1 MLSICNLDKRHGGM
15 LLPSFCASFRLKR
28 PRSSLNEGGCWITSM
43 FRHGTRT
50 DTPKVHRSSTMDL
63 GRVRRRLRMP
73 VRSLHTS
80 VLRWPDLEEVNAAVT
95 EWARNLIYAD
105 ESVTRVGYAGSYAR
119 GNWGVGSDVDLIVL
133 VTGTGEPFTERARA
147 FDATG
152 LPVPADILVYTKD
165 EWQRMERDSR
175 LNPVVWIGR

>member
-1 MLSICNLDKRHGGM
+1 
-15 LLPSFCASFRLKR
+15 
-28 PRSSLNEGGCWITSM
+28 
-43 FRHGTRT
+43 
-50 DTPKVHRSSTMDL
+50 
-63 GRVRRRLRMP
+63 MP